1 MKSESIKNLAIALH
15 QFQAKLEPPIKDK
28 AGIHGSNYA
37 DLGTCW
43 ESVRGILHEFGL
55 SVTHLGALAPQ
66 SNAPV
71 LVTRLMHVSGEWIDS
86 VMLLNTKDSGPI
98 AMASAITYG
107 RRYGLCA
114 ILGITP
120 IDEDDDGAAASNNGS
135 EKASLFVGK
144 RKSGN
149 M

>member
-1 MKSESIKNLAIALH
+1 MKSDSIKEIATALH
-15 QFQAKLEPPIKDK
+15 KFQAKLEPPIKDK

-37 DLGTCW
+37 DLVSCW
-43 ESVRGILHEFGL
+43 ASVRGLLYEFGL
-55 SVTHLGALAPQ
+55 SVTQLGALAPVT
-66 SNAPV
+66 NAPV

-86 VMLLNTKDSGPI
+86 VMLLNTKDAGPI

-120 IDEDDDGAAASNNGS
+120 IEEDDDGAAASNNGS
-135 EKASLFVGK
+135 KKEDLFV
-144 RKSGN
+144 
-149 M
+149 